1 MSNQFTLRDVPEG
14 EFRLTVEG
22 MSKDCYVKEARFGEA
37 LLPDMSFRVAKG
49 SAGPLEITVSSL
61 GARVEGTVTNEESL
75 PVAGVWVV
83 AVPEE
88 PKRKQHYLFKS
99 ITTDQYGHFDLRGLA
114 PGKYKLFSWD
124 GVEQGEWED
133 TDFLKDSEEKGVT
146 IDLKGSDTKAIE
158 LKLIQL
164 KGTAATGG

>member
-22 MSKDCYVKEARFGEA
+22 MSKDCYVKEARFGDA
-37 LLPDMSFRVAKG
+37 VLSDMSFRVMKG

-61 GARVEGTVTNEESL
+61 GARVEGAVTNEESL

-88 PKRKQHYLFKS
+88 
-99 ITTDQYGHFDLRGLA
+99 A
-114 PGKYKLFSWD
+114 
-124 GVEQGEWED
+124 
-133 TDFLKDSEEKGVT
+133 
-146 IDLKGSDTKAIE
+146 
-158 LKLIQL
+158 
-164 KGTAATGG
+164 

>member
-1 MSNQFTLRDVPEG
+1 
-14 EFRLTVEG
+14 
-22 MSKDCYVKEARFGEA
+22 
-37 LLPDMSFRVAKG
+37 MSFRVMKG

-61 GARVEGTVTNEESL
+61 GARIEGTVTNEESL

-99 ITTDQYGHFDLRGLA
+99 ITTDQYGHFDLRGLP

-133 TDFLKDSEEKGVT
+133 TDFLKDSDEKGVA
-146 IDLKGSDTKAIE
+146 IDLNGSDTKAIE
-158 LKLIQL
+158 LKLIQV
-164 KGTAATGG
+164 KNTVTARE

>member
-1 MSNQFTLRDVPEG
+1 
-14 EFRLTVEG
+14 
-22 MSKDCYVKEARFGEA
+22 
-37 LLPDMSFRVAKG
+37 MSFRVMKG

-61 GARVEGTVTNEESL
+61 GARIEGTVTNEESL

-88 PKRKQHYLFKS
+88 ARRKQHYLFKS

-114 PGKYKLFSWD
+114 PGKYNLFSWD

-133 TDFLKDSEEKGVT
+133 ADFLKDSEEKGATV
-146 IDLKGSDTKAIE
+146 DLKGSDTKAIE
-158 LKLIQL
+158 LKLIQM
-164 KGTAATGG
+164 KNTARTSE